1 MARMG
6 VRSKWLSCS
15 HCFVL
20 SILFRLVHTVLS
32 CPYFFILFLLV
43 FHNLLG
49 TSRDTAVPLSPPFL
63 QIGTSPIC
71 SRDLQNG
78 NVRDLSFGADATR
91 QKEESTTS
99 IASSLTTTSGRKS
112 IPGRQYVNT
121 PRDPHTRHGAA
132 APRDPHCAT
141 KPAECAIAVDET
153 TKCGETRTGQIRKK
167 LK

>member
-1 MARMG
+1 MA
-6 VRSKWLSCS
+6 L
-15 HCFVL
+15 
-20 SILFRLVHTVLS
+20 LFTLFCLVHTFSS
-32 CPYFFILFLLV
+32 CSSWCSIICSARHVTLLF
-43 FHNLLG
+43 
-49 TSRDTAVPLSPPFL
+49 PSPSPFL